1 MMKIFEVKINRD
13 AYQYHKERLI
23 KILDELDYEYN
34 IDGWL
39 PSNDVRIEIDATD
52 KVVSMLWREAFI
64 NLNEYRFLF
73 DSVNYPTAD
82 KIELIVLY

>member
-39 PSNDVRIEIDATD
+39 HSNDVRIEIDLTA
-52 KVVSMLWREAFI
+52 KVVTMLWREAFV
-64 NLNEYRFLF
+64 NMNEYRFLF
-73 DSVNYPTAD
+73 DNVNYYTTD
-82 KIELIVLY
+82 KIELIIFS